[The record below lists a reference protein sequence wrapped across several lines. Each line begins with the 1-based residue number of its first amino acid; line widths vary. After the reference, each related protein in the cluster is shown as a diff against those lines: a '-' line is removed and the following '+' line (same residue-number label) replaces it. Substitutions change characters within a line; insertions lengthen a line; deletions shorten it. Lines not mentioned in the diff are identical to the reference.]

1 MKKWVSLFMLT
12 VLVSSVSIH
21 STTFAAYGGG
31 WSSVSSSSNFLSRD
45 VCPNWDASSS
55 YYDGTCWSVST
66 EHPVADERKEESK
79 EESKET
85 ETVVVFESLDE
96 VEEWIEERKEALQKA
111 IDKSEKQ
118 VLNMPIRYRMV
129 QKQVDGIMDA
139 WNVLDKNVRH
149 AKSVKLVKKINVI
162 LASKKLPPKLLMI
175 IQYIQD
181 KAVLMTSFEK
191 TMISSI

>member
-1 MKKWVSLFMLT
+1 MKKWVSWAMLT
-12 VLVSSVSIH
+12 ALMCSVSIH
-21 STTFAAYGGG
+21 SVTFAAYGGG
-31 WSSVSSSSNFLSRD
+31 WSSVSSSSSNNFLSRD
-45 VCPNWDASSS
+45 VCPNGDASSS

-66 EHPVADERKEESK
+66 EHPVADESK
-79 EESKET
+79 EESKKT
-85 ETVVVFESLDE
+85 EMVVVFESSDE
-96 VEEWIEERKEALQKA
+96 AEKWIEERKEVLQKA

-118 VLNMPIRYRMV
+118 VLNMPLRYRMV

-139 WNVLDKNVRH
+139 WDALDKNVRH